1 MDKLTDT
8 YTLRGGVQIPCVGF
22 GTWQVPDGETTV
34 RSVVQAVEAG
44 YRHIDTAAIDGNEA
58 GVGEAI
64 RACGVAR
71 EELFI
76 TTKLWNTDRGY
87 ERTLAAF
94 DLSLKKLGLDY
105 LDLFLIHWPANRP
118 RDGMSGEQCNLE
130 SWRAMEKLYRDG
142 RVRAI
147 GLSNFLPHHIA
158 PILAC
163 AEVAPMVDQIE
174 FHPGV
179 MQPEAVEYCRKH
191 GILVEAWSPLGRGLV
206 LDHPLL
212 RSVAEKHG
220 KSPAQVC
227 VRWCLQHGTL
237 PLPKSVTKERI
248 AENAQ
253 VFDFALDAADMAAID
268 ALPTLGHS
276 GFHPDTVD

>member
-22 GTWQVPDGETTV
+22 GTWAGARTARRRSV
-34 RSVVQAVEAG
+34 RSCRRSRPVTGTLTPRPFTETRPAWAKPSAP
-44 YRHIDTAAIDGNEA
+44 AALRAKSCLSRQSSG
-58 GVGEAI
+58 I
-64 RACGVAR
+64 RTG
-71 EELFI
+71 
-76 TTKLWNTDRGY
+76 GY

-237 PLPKSVTKERI
+237 PRQSRSQKSGLRKTRRCSISRWMRRI
-248 AENAQ
+248 WPQ
-253 VFDFALDAADMAAID
+253 
-268 ALPTLGHS
+268 
-276 GFHPDTVD
+276 

>member
-44 YRHIDTAAIDGNEA
+44 YRHIDTAAIYGNEA

-191 GILVEAWSPLGRGLV
+191 GILVEAWSRSAVGLCSTIRCCARLRKSTANPPRRCACAGACSMGRCPCQSRSQKSGL
-206 LDHPLL
+206 
-212 RSVAEKHG
+212 RKTRRCSI
-220 KSPAQVC
+220 S
-227 VRWCLQHGTL
+227 RWMR
-237 PLPKSVTKERI
+237 RI
-248 AENAQ
+248 WPQ
-253 VFDFALDAADMAAID
+253 
-268 ALPTLGHS
+268 
-276 GFHPDTVD
+276 